1 MGIVKFATV
10 LAASVL
16 FASAAQAELI
26 STSADR
32 ELCQAAN
39 RDGSLELAVEA
50 MMDSGQFRYDMAPAL
65 LNLRCGEV
73 SLIQKLINNARAEN
87 LEYAVIDL
95 GVDVNSP
102 LVPVEAG
109 QLSVVQYLM
118 QQAVMAPSAEAREFA
133 MEYMHDLRSVDFNPN
148 LQLVTLK

>member
-16 FASAAQAELI
+16 FTSVAQAELI
-26 STSADR
+26 SVSADR
-32 ELCQAAN
+32 ELCQAAS

-50 MMDSGQFRYDMAPAL
+50 MMDSGQFRYDMAPGL
-65 LNLRCGEV
+65 LNLPCGEV
-73 SLIQKLINNARAEN
+73 SLIQSLINNSRAEN

-95 GVDVNSP
+95 GVDVNRP

-109 QLSVVQYLM
+109 ELSVVQYLM
-118 QQAVMAPSAEAREFA
+118 QQAVMAPSPDARQFA
-133 MEYMHDLRSVDFNPN
+133 LEYMHDFRSVDFNPN

>member
-133 MEYMHDLRSVDFNPN
+133 MEYMHDFRSVDFNPN

>member
-1 MGIVKFATV
+1 MGIVKSFTV

-16 FASAAQAELI
+16 LVGTAQAELI

-32 ELCQAAN
+32 QLCQAAG

-50 MMDSGQFRYDMAPAL
+50 LMDAGQFRYDMAPAL
-65 LNLRCGEV
+65 LNLQCGKV
-73 SLIQKLINNARAEN
+73 SLIQKLINDSRAEN
-87 LEYAVIDL
+87 LEFAVIDL

-109 QLSVVQYLM
+109 ELSVVQYLM
-118 QQAVMAPSAEAREFA
+118 QQAVMAPSDEAREFA
-133 MEYMHDLRSVDFNPN
+133 MEYMHDFRSVDFNPN

>member
-1 MGIVKFATV
+1 MNIVKFVTAV
-10 LAASVL
+10 AASVIL
-16 FASAAQAELI
+16 SGTAQAELI
-26 STSADR
+26 SASADR
-32 ELCQAAN
+32 QLCQAAS

-50 MMDSGQFRYDMAPAL
+50 MMDAGQFRYDMAPAL
-65 LNLRCGEV
+65 LNMRCGQI
-73 SLIQKLINNARAEN
+73 SLIQGLINDSRAEN

-118 QQAVMAPSAEAREFA
+118 QQAVMAPSVEAREFA
-133 MEYMHDLRSVDFNPN
+133 MEYMHDFRSVDFNPN

>member
-1 MGIVKFATV
+1 MSIVKSFTV

-16 FASAAQAELI
+16 LASAAQAELI
-26 STSADR
+26 SAEADR
-32 ELCQAAN
+32 QLCQAAS
-39 RDGSLELAVEA
+39 RDGSLELAVEVL
-50 MMDSGQFRYDMAPAL
+50 MDAGQFRYDMAPAL
-65 LNLRCGEV
+65 LNLQCGGS
-73 SLIQKLINNARAEN
+73 SLIQQLVNDSRAEN

-109 QLSVVQYLM
+109 QLSVVQFLM
-118 QQAVMAPSAEAREFA
+118 QQAVMAPSDEAREFA
-133 MEYMHDLRSVDFNPN
+133 MEYMHDFRSVDFNPN